1 MALYSMEF
9 EIPLVSL
16 IMLILLIVFYLSK
29 ENLKLI
35 QNKIFKV
42 ILISSL
48 LEAFLNFLVHL
59 ICSVRPYEILISIPY
74 YNFFNLLNKVL
85 VILFIIIFESLFC
98 YVLVISSGSSKI
110 KSKKVRVPL
119 LIVNILSLIVLS
131 FSKISIINANTAINV
146 VGSTPTFGYFMIG
159 VFVTLSLIVTIKNM
173 RNIDKRYLP
182 IIVIFIL
189 LIICYAVTI
198 FIPGMILY
206 DLSLTILCY
215 LMFFTIENPDAK
227 MLREVYKAK
236 EISDNA
242 NYEKEIFIY
251 NITQEVK
258 KTTRSIDDEAE
269 YIIDSDSLEE
279 DKERARNIKRYTS
292 DFRIIT
298 NDILDVNLRDVSNVK
313 IYNTK
318 YNIKNLVRE
327 IVSIYK
333 IKTNERNIKFRTNI
347 EHFLNEQLYGD
358 TINLKKVLC
367 DILDYSLNKTSKGY
381 IELNINS
388 IIRKNVCRLI
398 ISIEDSSSFNNLDIN
413 DIKTNPKNELYDVYR
428 LVVLLDG
435 TMSVLSNLN
444 GNVIKVILDQRME
457 EHEEVIDKYS
467 NIFNN
472 KKVLVV
478 DDILATYKIIEKLLK
493 DSDIELFGV
502 LSGRECLDKIR
513 NKEKFDLILLDEDL
527 HYMSGDEVVKKLH
540 SIRNFDI
547 PVVLLTKDSNVEY
560 DNSYKENGFDDY
572 LLKPINKNKLNE
584 VLNKYL

>member
-1 MALYSMEF
+1 MEF

-48 LEAFLNFLVHL
+48 LETFLNFLVHL
-59 ICSVRPYEILISIPY
+59 ICSVRPYEMLISTPY

-98 YVLVISSGSSKI
+98 YVLVISSGSSKL

-131 FSKISIINANTAINV
+131 FTKISIINANTAINV

-189 LIICYAVTI
+189 LIICYVVTI

-242 NYEKEIFIY
+242 NYEKEIFMY

-333 IKTNERNIKFRTNI
+333 IKTNERNIEFRTNI

-493 DSDIELFGV
+493 DSDIELFSV

>member
-1 MALYSMEF
+1 MEF

-119 LIVNILSLIVLS
+119 LIVNILSLIALS

>member
-298 NDILDVNLRDVSNVK
+298 NDILDANLRDVSNVK

-413 DIKTNPKNELYDVYR
+413 DIKTNPKNELYNVYR

>member
-358 TINLKKVLC
+358 MINLKKVLC

-572 LLKPINKNKLNE
+572 LLKPINKNKLSE

>member
-1 MALYSMEF
+1 MEF

-428 LVVLLDG
+428 LVVLLNG

>member
-1 MALYSMEF
+1 M
-9 EIPLVSL
+9 
-16 IMLILLIVFYLSK
+16 
-29 ENLKLI
+29 
-35 QNKIFKV
+35 
-42 ILISSL
+42 
-48 LEAFLNFLVHL
+48 
-59 ICSVRPYEILISIPY
+59 
-74 YNFFNLLNKVL
+74 
-85 VILFIIIFESLFC
+85 
-98 YVLVISSGSSKI
+98 
-110 KSKKVRVPL
+110 
-119 LIVNILSLIVLS
+119 LS

>member
-1 MALYSMEF
+1 MEF

-48 LEAFLNFLVHL
+48 LETFLNFLVHL
-59 ICSVRPYEILISIPY
+59 ICSVRPYEMLISTPY

-98 YVLVISSGSSKI
+98 YVLVISSGSSKL

-131 FSKISIINANTAINV
+131 FTKISIINANTAINV

-189 LIICYAVTI
+189 LIICYVVTI

-242 NYEKEIFIY
+242 NYEKEIFMY

-258 KTTRSIDDEAE
+258 KTTRSIDDEVE

-333 IKTNERNIKFRTNI
+333 IKTNERNIEFRTNI

-493 DSDIELFGV
+493 DSDIELFSV

>member
-1 MALYSMEF
+1 MEF

-48 LEAFLNFLVHL
+48 LETFLNFLVHL
-59 ICSVRPYEILISIPY
+59 ICSVRPYEMLISTPY

-98 YVLVISSGSSKI
+98 YVLVISSGSSKL

-131 FSKISIINANTAINV
+131 FTKILIINANTAINV

-189 LIICYAVTI
+189 LIICYVVTI

-242 NYEKEIFIY
+242 NYEKEIFMY

-258 KTTRSIDDEAE
+258 KTTRSIDDEVE

-333 IKTNERNIKFRTNI
+333 IKTNERNIEFRTNI

-493 DSDIELFGV
+493 DSDIELFSV

>member
-1 MALYSMEF
+1 MEF

-298 NDILDVNLRDVSNVK
+298 NDILDVNLRDISNVK

>member
-1 MALYSMEF
+1 MEF

-236 EISDNA
+236 EISDNS

>member
-1 MALYSMEF
+1 MEF

-48 LEAFLNFLVHL
+48 LETFLNFLVHL
-59 ICSVRPYEILISIPY
+59 ICSVRPYEMLISTPY

-98 YVLVISSGSSKI
+98 YVLVISSGSSKL

-131 FSKISIINANTAINV
+131 FTKISIINANTAINV

-189 LIICYAVTI
+189 LIICYVVTI

-236 EISDNA
+236 VISDNA
-242 NYEKEIFIY
+242 NYEKEIFMY

-333 IKTNERNIKFRTNI
+333 IKTNERNIEFRTNI

-493 DSDIELFGV
+493 DSDIELFSV

>member
-48 LEAFLNFLVHL
+48 LETFLNFLVHL
-59 ICSVRPYEILISIPY
+59 ICSVRPYEMLISTPY

-98 YVLVISSGSSKI
+98 YVLVISSGSSKL

-131 FSKISIINANTAINV
+131 FTKISIINANTAINV

-189 LIICYAVTI
+189 LIICYVVTI

-242 NYEKEIFIY
+242 NYEKEIFMY

-333 IKTNERNIKFRTNI
+333 IKTNERNIEFRTNI

>member
-1 MALYSMEF
+1 MEF

-48 LEAFLNFLVHL
+48 LETFLNFLVHL
-59 ICSVRPYEILISIPY
+59 ICSVRPYEMLISTPY

-98 YVLVISSGSSKI
+98 YVLVISSGSSKL

-131 FSKISIINANTAINV
+131 FTKISIINANTAINV

-189 LIICYAVTI
+189 LIICYVVTI

-242 NYEKEIFIY
+242 NYEKEIFMY

-279 DKERARNIKRYTS
+279 GKERARNIKKYTS

-333 IKTNERNIKFRTNI
+333 IKTNERNIEFRTNI

-367 DILDYSLNKTSKGY
+367 DILDYNLSKTSKGY

-413 DIKTNPKNELYDVYR
+413 DIKTNPKNELYGVYR

-493 DSDIELFGV
+493 DSDIELFSV

>member
-1 MALYSMEF
+1 MEF

-29 ENLKLI
+29 DNLKLI

-428 LVVLLDG
+428 LVVLLNG

-502 LSGRECLDKIR
+502 LSGRECLDRIR

>member
-1 MALYSMEF
+1 MEF

-131 FSKISIINANTAINV
+131 FSKILIINANTAINV

-478 DDILATYKIIEKLLK
+478 DDILVTYKIIEKLLK

>member
-1 MALYSMEF
+1 MEF

-333 IKTNERNIKFRTNI
+333 IKTNA
-347 EHFLNEQLYGD
+347 QY
-358 TINLKKVLC
+358 
-367 DILDYSLNKTSKGY
+367 
-381 IELNINS
+381 
-388 IIRKNVCRLI
+388 
-398 ISIEDSSSFNNLDIN
+398 
-413 DIKTNPKNELYDVYR
+413 
-428 LVVLLDG
+428 
-435 TMSVLSNLN
+435 
-444 GNVIKVILDQRME
+444 
-457 EHEEVIDKYS
+457 
-467 NIFNN
+467 
-472 KKVLVV
+472 
-478 DDILATYKIIEKLLK
+478 
-493 DSDIELFGV
+493 
-502 LSGRECLDKIR
+502 
-513 NKEKFDLILLDEDL
+513 
-527 HYMSGDEVVKKLH
+527 
-540 SIRNFDI
+540 
-547 PVVLLTKDSNVEY
+547 
-560 DNSYKENGFDDY
+560 
-572 LLKPINKNKLNE
+572 
-584 VLNKYL
+584 

>member
-1 MALYSMEF
+1 MEF

-48 LEAFLNFLVHL
+48 LETFLNFLVHL
-59 ICSVRPYEILISIPY
+59 ICSVRPYEMLISTPY

-98 YVLVISSGSSKI
+98 YVLVISSGSSKL

-333 IKTNERNIKFRTNI
+333 IKTNERNIEFRTNI

-367 DILDYSLNKTSKGY
+367 DILDYSLSKISKGY

-493 DSDIELFGV
+493 DSDIELFSV

>member
-1 MALYSMEF
+1 MEF

-48 LEAFLNFLVHL
+48 LETFLNFLVHL
-59 ICSVRPYEILISIPY
+59 ICSVRPYEMLISTPY

-98 YVLVISSGSSKI
+98 YVLVISSGSSKL

-131 FSKISIINANTAINV
+131 FTKISIINANTAINV

-189 LIICYAVTI
+189 LIICYVVTI

-242 NYEKEIFIY
+242 NYEKEIFMY

-333 IKTNERNIKFRTNI
+333 IKTNERNIEFRTNI

-367 DILDYSLNKTSKGY
+367 DILDYSLSKISKGY

-413 DIKTNPKNELYDVYR
+413 DIKTNPKNELYGVYR

-444 GNVIKVILDQRME
+444 GNIIKVILDQRME

-493 DSDIELFGV
+493 DSDIELFSV

>member
-1 MALYSMEF
+1 MEF

-48 LEAFLNFLVHL
+48 LETFLNFLVHL
-59 ICSVRPYEILISIPY
+59 ICSVRPYEILISTPY

-98 YVLVISSGSSKI
+98 YVLVISSGSSKL

-131 FSKISIINANTAINV
+131 FTKISIINANTAINV

-189 LIICYAVTI
+189 LIICYVVTI

-242 NYEKEIFIY
+242 NYEKEIFMY

-333 IKTNERNIKFRTNI
+333 IKTNERNIEFRTNI

-367 DILDYSLNKTSKGY
+367 DILDYGLNKTSKGY

-493 DSDIELFGV
+493 DSDIELFSV

>member
-1 MALYSMEF
+1 MEF

-48 LEAFLNFLVHL
+48 LETFLNFLVHL
-59 ICSVRPYEILISIPY
+59 ICSVRPYEMLISTPY

-98 YVLVISSGSSKI
+98 YVLVISSGSSKL

-131 FSKISIINANTAINV
+131 FTKISIINANTAINV

-189 LIICYAVTI
+189 LIICYVVTI

-236 EISDNA
+236 VISDNA
-242 NYEKEIFIY
+242 NYEKEIFMY

-333 IKTNERNIKFRTNI
+333 IKTNERNIEFRTNI

-444 GNVIKVILDQRME
+444 GNVIKVILDQRKE

-493 DSDIELFGV
+493 DSDIELFSV

>member
-1 MALYSMEF
+1 MEF

-48 LEAFLNFLVHL
+48 LETFLNFLVHL
-59 ICSVRPYEILISIPY
+59 ICSVRPYEMLISTPY

>member
-572 LLKPINKNKLNE
+572 LLKPINKNKLSE

>member
-1 MALYSMEF
+1 MEF

-59 ICSVRPYEILISIPY
+59 ICSVKPYEILISIPY

>member
-1 MALYSMEF
+1 MEF

-189 LIICYAVTI
+189 LIICYVVTI

>member
-1 MALYSMEF
+1 MKDEILAGIQQNMRIESVRGEAQPDAPYGPGPKAALEDAL
-9 EIPLVSL
+9 ELGR
-16 IMLILLIVFYLSK
+16 
-29 ENLKLI
+29 KLG
-35 QNKIFKV
+35 FKV
-42 ILISSL
+42 GQADNRIGWVEYGEGKEMVGVLGHVDVVPAGDTGWTYPAYGAEIHDGILWGRGCLDDKGPIIGSIYAL
-48 LEAFLNFLVHL
+48 KAIRDLN
-59 ICSVRPYEILISIPY
+59 
-74 YNFFNLLNKVL
+74 
-85 VILFIIIFESLFC
+85 
-98 YVLVISSGSSKI
+98 
-110 KSKKVRVPL
+110 
-119 LIVNILSLIVLS
+119 
-131 FSKISIINANTAINV
+131 
-146 VGSTPTFGYFMIG
+146 
-159 VFVTLSLIVTIKNM
+159 
-173 RNIDKRYLP
+173 LP
-182 IIVIFIL
+182 I
-189 LIICYAVTI
+189 
-198 FIPGMILY
+198 
-206 DLSLTILCY
+206 D
-215 LMFFTIENPDAK
+215 
-227 MLREVYKAK
+227 
-236 EISDNA
+236 
-242 NYEKEIFIY
+242 
-251 NITQEVK
+251 
-258 KTTRSIDDEAE
+258 
-269 YIIDSDSLEE
+269 
-279 DKERARNIKRYTS
+279 
-292 DFRIIT
+292 
-298 NDILDVNLRDVSNVK
+298 
-313 IYNTK
+313 
-318 YNIKNLVRE
+318 
-327 IVSIYK
+327 
-333 IKTNERNIKFRTNI
+333 
-347 EHFLNEQLYGD
+347 HNEQLYGD

>member
-1 MALYSMEF
+1 MEF

-48 LEAFLNFLVHL
+48 LETFLNFLVHL
-59 ICSVRPYEILISIPY
+59 ICSVRPYEMLISTPY

-98 YVLVISSGSSKI
+98 YVLVISSGSSKL

-131 FSKISIINANTAINV
+131 FTKISIINANTAINV

-189 LIICYAVTI
+189 LIICYVVTI

-242 NYEKEIFIY
+242 NYEKEIFMY

-279 DKERARNIKRYTS
+279 GKERARNIKRYTS

-333 IKTNERNIKFRTNI
+333 IKTNERNIEFRTNI

-367 DILDYSLNKTSKGY
+367 DILDYNLSKTSKGY

-413 DIKTNPKNELYDVYR
+413 DIKTNPKNELYGVYR

-493 DSDIELFGV
+493 DSDIELFSV

>member
-1 MALYSMEF
+1 MEF

-48 LEAFLNFLVHL
+48 LETFLNFLVHL
-59 ICSVRPYEILISIPY
+59 ICSVRTYEILISTPY

-98 YVLVISSGSSKI
+98 YVLVISSGSSKL

-131 FSKISIINANTAINV
+131 FTKISIINANTAINV

-189 LIICYAVTI
+189 LIICYVVTI

-242 NYEKEIFIY
+242 NYEKEIFMY

-333 IKTNERNIKFRTNI
+333 IKTNERNIEFRTNI

-367 DILDYSLNKTSKGY
+367 DILDYGLNKTSKGY

-493 DSDIELFGV
+493 DSDIELFSV

>member
-1 MALYSMEF
+1 MEF

-48 LEAFLNFLVHL
+48 LETFLNFLVHL
-59 ICSVRPYEILISIPY
+59 ICSVRPYEMLISTPY

-98 YVLVISSGSSKI
+98 YVLVISSGSSKL

-131 FSKISIINANTAINV
+131 FTKISIINANTAINV

-189 LIICYAVTI
+189 LIICYVVTI

-236 EISDNA
+236 VISDNA
-242 NYEKEIFIY
+242 NYEKEIFMY

-333 IKTNERNIKFRTNI
+333 IKTNERNIEFRTNI

>member
-1 MALYSMEF
+1 MEF

-48 LEAFLNFLVHL
+48 LETFLNFLVHL
-59 ICSVRPYEILISIPY
+59 ICSVRPYEMLISTPY

-98 YVLVISSGSSKI
+98 YVLVISSGSSKL

-131 FSKISIINANTAINV
+131 FTKISIINANTAINV

-189 LIICYAVTI
+189 LIICYVVTI

-242 NYEKEIFIY
+242 NYEKEIFMY

-279 DKERARNIKRYTS
+279 GKERARNIKRYTS

-333 IKTNERNIKFRTNI
+333 IKTNERNIEFRTNI

-367 DILDYSLNKTSKGY
+367 DILDYSLSKISKGY

-413 DIKTNPKNELYDVYR
+413 DIKTNPKNELYGVYR

-444 GNVIKVILDQRME
+444 GNIIKVILDQRME

-493 DSDIELFGV
+493 DSDIELFSV

-540 SIRNFDI
+540 SVRNFDI

>member
-16 IMLILLIVFYLSK
+16 IMLMLLIVFYLSK